1 VVMQGVDAQRL
12 SSRVRTE
19 VASSPVT
26 GVTDA
31 TTALM
36 AATSLTAVKPPILHS
51 LRFVLSV

>member
-1 VVMQGVDAQRL
+1 MQGVDAQRL